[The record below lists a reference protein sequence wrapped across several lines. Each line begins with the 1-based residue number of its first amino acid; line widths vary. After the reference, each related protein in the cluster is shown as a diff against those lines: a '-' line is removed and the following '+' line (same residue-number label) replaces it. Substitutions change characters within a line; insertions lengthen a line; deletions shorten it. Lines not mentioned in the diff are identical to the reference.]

1 MHATDMSGGIEVT
14 LQDRWG
20 GAEAGRSR
28 WRSGCAPV
36 EKLERRTG
44 IGSEASPATL
54 TSDEGQME
62 SKGEFPPHVHVA
74 SHDLGLLYTRD
85 P

>member
-1 MHATDMSGGIEVT
+1 MEIRLHSC
-14 LQDRWG
+14 R
-20 GAEAGRSR
+20 EAGQI
-28 WRSGCAPV
+28 
-36 EKLERRTG
+36 G

-62 SKGEFPPHVHVA
+62 SKGEFPPHVHVV
-74 SHDLGLLYTRD
+74 SHELGLPYTGD